1 MNTNEAFT
9 VEALFG
15 PQGRLAQIL
24 PGFEYRAGQQRLAEA
39 VQEAMRRQA
48 SLVAEAG
55 TGVGKSLAYL
65 LPAALGRRPVIV
77 STATKAL
84 QEQLLYQD
92 VPLVAQALQRP
103 MQAAPL
109 KGRANYACALEHE
122 RAVQRLAADTRELFE
137 TLEERE
143 TWTHLTAWIEVQ
155 QAEAVMATSISSRG
169 G

>member
-1 MNTNEAFT
+1 M
-9 VEALFG
+9 
-15 PQGRLAQIL
+15 
-24 PGFEYRAGQQRLAEA
+24 
-39 VQEAMRRQA
+39 
-48 SLVAEAG
+48 
-55 TGVGKSLAYL
+55 
-65 LPAALGRRPVIV
+65 ALGRRPVIV

-92 VPLVAQALQRP
+92 VPLVAQALLRP

-122 RAVQRLAADTRELFE
+122 RAVQLLASDPRELFE
-137 TLEERE
+137 TPEERE
-143 TWTHLTAWIEVQ
+143 TGTHLTAWIEVQ